1 MCKTTSFLVVSSFRN
16 KEKRRKQQGNYF
28 SGCFIQ
34 LASNTHISNAT
45 KITPPWLKKTTTF
58 FGVTQLQT
66 RNALLHDGATKTSYY
81 LHKII
86 FIAKKLLY
94 GAQDLVL
101 TSPGNSLMG
110 CAVHVPAAPTPATL
124 SAATDT
130 LS

>member
-45 KITPPWLKKTTTF
+45 KITTPWLKKKKIF

-66 RNALLHDGATKTSYY
+66 RNALLMVPQRLYITYTN
-81 LHKII
+81 

-110 CAVHVPAAPTPATL
+110 CDVHVLAVPTPATL